1 MPAPEELALTRPAQI
16 LLVEDNRTDA
26 ELTLGAFRQARL
38 TNTVHVACTGV
49 EALDYL
55 LGRGEVAHRER
66 HPLPDLVLLHL
77 KTRLVSGDQV
87 LREIKS
93 RPQLARIPVV
103 ILTSSKE
110 EADRA
115 LGCDLGANSYLVKP
129 IALGDLLA
137 LAEQVKDYS
146 LTLNVHSRLD
156 TSALDMLSSRE
167 RQVLQLL
174 IEGQSSVVI
183 AQTLSLSPK
192 TVETYRSRIM
202 QKLNIRNILELVK
215 FAIRQGLMSIE

>member
-1 MPAPEELALTRPAQI
+1 M
-16 LLVEDNRTDA
+16 DA
-26 ELTLGAFRQARL
+26 ELTLGVFRQARL
-38 TNTVHVACTGV
+38 TNAVHVACTGA
-49 EALDYL
+49 EALDYI
-55 LGRGEVAHRER
+55 LGRGEFANRER

-77 KTRLVSGDQV
+77 KTPLVSGNQV
-87 LREIKS
+87 LREIRS
-93 RPQLARIPVV
+93 RPRLARIPVV

-110 EADRA
+110 EGERA
-115 LGCDLGANSYLVKP
+115 LGYDFGADSYLVKP
-129 IALGDLLA
+129 IAFGSLLA
-137 LAEQVKDYS
+137 MAAQIEDHS

-174 IEGQSSVVI
+174 VEGKSSVLI

-215 FAIRQGLMSIE
+215 FAIRQGLTSIE